1 MVLPGGRLGSKLLQH
16 TFKPM
21 KIFIADKYPEAQLE
35 RFKQLGCTVTY
46 QPAAKAEELPKLI
59 AGHKVLIV
67 RSKQVTGET
76 LQAGDQ
82 LALVLR
88 AGAGV
93 NTIDVKTA
101 SARGIFVTN
110 CPGKNSIAVAELV
123 FALLLGVDRR
133 IADSTAALRAQSWN
147 KKEFSKAD
155 GVFGKT
161 LGVVGVGSIG
171 REVILRA
178 QAFGLKVIA
187 WSRSLTAAGAA
198 ELGVEHCAELDD
210 LFRRAD
216 IVTLHTALKPE
227 TRGLVNAARL
237 ALMRPNAI
245 LINTARGEVVDQAAL
260 HAALAAKKIRAGL
273 DVFDPEPAE
282 AVAEFKDPILS
293 LPNLLCGTPHV
304 GASTEQAQ
312 DAIAEEAFCIV
323 ETFVKTGA
331 ALNCVNLAKRT
342 PAKWQ
347 LVVRHY
353 DRVGVLAFV
362 LDQIRRANINVEEVQ
377 NIVFEG
383 AAAASC
389 RLQLSA
395 EPRAE
400 LLASLTGGNADIIG
414 LEAIQISH

>member
-1 MVLPGGRLGSKLLQH
+1 
-16 TFKPM
+16 M
-21 KIFIADKYPEAQLE
+21 KIFIADKYPEAHLE
-35 RFKQLGCTVTY
+35 RFKQLGCAVTY
-46 QPAAKAEELPKLI
+46 SPTVKAEELPKLI
-59 AGHKVLIV
+59 PGHKILIV

-76 LQAGDQ
+76 LKAGDE

-123 FALLLGVDRR
+123 FALLLGLDRR
-133 IADSTAALRAQSWN
+133 LADSTAALRAHQWN

-155 GVFGKT
+155 GIFGKT

-171 REVILRA
+171 REVISRA
-178 QAFGLKVIA
+178 RAFGLNVIA
-187 WSRSLTAAGAA
+187 WSRSLTPAKA
-198 ELGVEHCAELDD
+198 EALGVGYCADVDD

-216 IVTLHTALKPE
+216 IVTLHLALKPE
-227 TRGLVNAARL
+227 TRKFVSAARL

-260 HAALAAKKIRAGL
+260 QAALAGKKIRAGL

-282 AVAEFKDPILS
+282 GTASFADPILD
-293 LPNLLCGTPHV
+293 LPNLCGTHHV

-312 DAIAEEAFCIV
+312 EAIAEEAFRIV
-323 ETFVKTGA
+323 EMFVKTGE
-331 ALNCVNLAKRT
+331 ALNCVNLARRT
-342 PAKWQ
+342 PAKCQ

-362 LDQIRRANINVEEVQ
+362 LDVIRRANINVEEVQ
-377 NIVFEG
+377 NIVFDG

-389 RLQLSA
+389 RIQLDS
-395 EPRAE
+395 EPGAD
-400 LLASLTGGNADIIG
+400 LLNTIAKGNPDIIG
-414 LEAIQISH
+414 LEVIKIGN

>member
-1 MVLPGGRLGSKLLQH
+1 
-16 TFKPM
+16 M
-21 KIFIADKYPEAQLE
+21 KIFIADKYPEAHLE

-46 QPAAKAEELPKLI
+46 NPTAKAEELPKLI
-59 AGHKVLIV
+59 PGHKVLIV

-76 LQAGDQ
+76 LKAGTE

-101 SARGIFVTN
+101 SALGVFVTN

-123 FALLLGVDRR
+123 FALLLGIDRR
-133 IADSTAALRAQSWN
+133 IADNTAALRAHKWN

-155 GVFGKT
+155 GIFGKT
-161 LGVVGVGSIG
+161 LGVIGTGSIG
-171 REVILRA
+171 REVITRA
-178 QAFGLKVIA
+178 KAFGLNVVA
-187 WSRSLTAAGAA
+187 WSRSLTPAKAE
-198 ELGVEHCAELDD
+198 ELGAVYCADVDD
-210 LFRRAD
+210 VFRNSD
-216 IVTLHTALKPE
+216 IISLHTALKPE
-227 TRGLVNAARL
+227 TRKLVNAARL

-260 HAALAAKKIRAGL
+260 LAALQAKKIRAGL

-282 AVAEFKDPILS
+282 AVADFNDAILDV
-293 LPNLLCGTPHV
+293 PNLCGTHHI

-312 DAIAEEAFCIV
+312 DAIAEEAFRIV
-323 ETFVKTGA
+323 ETFVKTGE

-362 LDQIRRANINVEEVQ
+362 LDKIRRATINVEEVQ
-377 NIVFEG
+377 NIIFEG

-389 RLQLSA
+389 RIQLNS
-395 EPRAE
+395 EPPAD
-400 LLASLTGGNADIIG
+400 LLNAISSGNPDIISV
-414 LEAIQISH
+414 EAIKIGG